1 MLQIALE
8 NAEFEANI
16 KKKKDDKKVAV
27 WEAMEAKLKE
37 KDEQKQNENKV
48 EEGVEEHAWIQGP
61 ILFNAGLSSS

>member
-1 MLQIALE
+1 ME

-48 EEGVEEHAWIQGP
+48 EEGVEEHA
-61 ILFNAGLSSS
+61 